1 MTIARTRDSD
11 SSAALASCCQTT
23 FPPFQH
29 SRITRSRSAI
39 ASGRSTPRALLAWL
53 AAYLTSPRVVFT
65 MDRVRQPHDTLEV
78 SGNPGLGWREMSETP
93 IPNEPNPWVYWDV
106 EVVIETGGFLAG
118 KRVHIEIETEAR
130 LRA

>member
-1 MTIARTRDSD
+1 
-11 SSAALASCCQTT
+11 
-23 FPPFQH
+23 
-29 SRITRSRSAI
+29 
-39 ASGRSTPRALLAWL
+39 
-53 AAYLTSPRVVFT
+53 
-65 MDRVRQPHDTLEV
+65 
-78 SGNPGLGWREMSETP
+78 MSETP